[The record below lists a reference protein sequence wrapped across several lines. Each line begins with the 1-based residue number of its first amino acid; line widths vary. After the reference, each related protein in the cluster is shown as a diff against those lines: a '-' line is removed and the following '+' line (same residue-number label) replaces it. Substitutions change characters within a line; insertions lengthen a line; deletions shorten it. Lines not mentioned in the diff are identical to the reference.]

1 MRECAKWCLIDCSCH
16 MHDHV
21 TVHHTLSSL
30 AVCNPPHTHSLTLP
44 DPSTSTPPPPW
55 AGPLTCKAD
64 GTLEGA
70 SHALEAV
77 LDQVTQELGRRVK
90 HLVTQLAL
98 MIDSFLCNTRA

>member
-1 MRECAKWCLIDCSCH
+1 

-21 TVHHTLSSL
+21 TVHCVQLPSHHWQC
-30 AVCNPPHTHSLTLP
+30 VPPPPTPPHSLTAP
-44 DPSTSTPPPPW
+44 DPSTSTPPTPW

-98 MIDSFLCNTRA
+98 MIDAFLCNTRA

>member
-1 MRECAKWCLIDCSCH
+1 MCIPAPVPL
-16 MHDHV
+16 
-21 TVHHTLSSL
+21 
-30 AVCNPPHTHSLTLP
+30 
-44 DPSTSTPPPPW
+44 TSTQPTPQD
-55 AGPLTCKAD
+55 GPLTCKAD

-98 MIDSFLCNTRA
+98 VIDAFLCNTRASYNRLHTPAERENHRHMMPKYNILHI

>member
-1 MRECAKWCLIDCSCH
+1 MCIPHLPPLCA
-16 MHDHV
+16 
-21 TVHHTLSSL
+21 
-30 AVCNPPHTHSLTLP
+30 AP
-44 DPSTSTPPPPW
+44 DPTTSTPPTPR

-98 MIDSFLCNTRA
+98 MIDAFLCNTR